1 ARVWDVA
8 TGQELLTLGG
18 HGGAVYAVTFS
29 SDGRHLAT
37 AGQDEVVRV
46 WDTTSRELIREL
58 RGHAGAVRGLAY
70 GPEGRLAS
78 AGGDLAVRLGDE
90 AGQELLALRGH
101 SAALRAVAFSRDGHR
116 LASAS
121 DDGMVKVWDG
131 APLEEVSA
139 PLD

>member
-1 ARVWDVA
+1 
-8 TGQELLTLGG
+8 

-29 SDGRHLAT
+29 SDGQHLAT

-70 GPEGRLAS
+70 GPEGRLAA
-78 AGGDLAVRLGDE
+78 AGDGLAVGVWGG
-90 AGQELLALRGH
+90 AGQERLALRGH
-101 SAALRAVAFSRDGHR
+101 AAALRAVAFSRDGHR

-121 DDGMVKVWDG
+121 DDGTVKVRDG
-131 APLEEVSA
+131 APLEEVGAS
-139 PLD
+139 LD